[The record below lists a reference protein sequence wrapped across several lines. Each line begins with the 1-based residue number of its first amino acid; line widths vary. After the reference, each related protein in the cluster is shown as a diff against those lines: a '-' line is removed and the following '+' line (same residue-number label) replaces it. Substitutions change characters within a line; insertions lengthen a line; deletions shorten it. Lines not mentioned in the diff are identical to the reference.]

1 MVIFLT
7 GNGKGRMKEWYN
19 PHEIEEKWQLRW
31 ADEKIFQPEPDEREK
46 FFITIP
52 YPYLNGNLHAGHT
65 RTFTIGDVVARFK
78 RMMGFNVLFPMAFHA
93 TGTPIVGLAEQIQ
106 KKDPETIRVYNEL
119 HEIPLDAL
127 EKLGTPEQ
135 IVEYFSREDEAAMK
149 IIGFSIDWRR
159 RFTTTDPHYK
169 KFITWQFEL
178 LHSKNKVVKGS
189 HPVRWCPNDENP
201 VEDHDILKGE
211 DATIIDYTLIKF
223 KLDGDILPCA
233 TLRPETVFG
242 VTNLWV
248 NPKIVHVRVKANGE
262 SWIVSREAWEKLR
275 FTDKKVELVGEV
287 AGDELIGKKVTNPVT
302 GSSVLILP
310 ASFVSPENGS
320 GIVMSVPAHAPYDYL
335 ALCDLKGI
343 DLTKYGI
350 SEDVSSIP
358 LISLIKVPE
367 YGKYPAVDAVK
378 ELKVKD
384 QNDPKAEEAT
394 KLVYRRE
401 FHGGVLTE
409 TTGKYSGMSVSKI
422 KDLLT
427 RDLIEQ
433 GFADVFYEFSELPVI
448 CRCGATCVIKMV
460 ENQWFLNY
468 SDPSWKEQ
476 VYKCLKNMDI
486 IPPEMRVDFEN
497 KVDWLKD
504 KACARRKGL
513 GTRLPWDTTW
523 MIESLGDS
531 TIYMG
536 YYIIAKY
543 LDKFT
548 PEQLKDEFFNYC
560 LLGEGTPDEVSEKT
574 GIAPDV
580 IRSIRSDF
588 EYWYPVDLRSSGKDL
603 VPNHLLFFLF
613 HHVAIFP
620 EKYWP
625 RAIAI
630 NGFVSLE
637 GQKMSKSKGPIL
649 TLKSAVDQYGA
660 DVTRLYILSTAEHIQ
675 DADWR
680 KADVDSTRKQMERF
694 YRLAYDFITSED
706 AGGFKQDEF
715 KRGEFK
721 LIDKWMMSR
730 LQFRI
735 KETAEALNMMQTRR
749 AVQNAFYLL
758 MNDMKWY
765 ERRGGCGA
773 RKQILITWVRLMAP
787 FTPHI
792 CEEIGEKIGT
802 GMVSLARFP
811 EVDLALIDKGA
822 ELAEQTTANTLRDME
837 EIIRLIKI
845 KPKRIVLYTSPAW
858 KKQVLK
864 KALEMKKEKALDM
877 KTLMNVLMSDPAM
890 RTYGKEI
897 PKFAQKIIT
906 DVQGMEHDLMD
917 ALLEVDFD
925 EISALNEAR
934 DFLSG
939 AVGCNIEIFS
949 ADDPEYDPQGKSR
962 FASPMR
968 PAIYIE

>member
-1 MVIFLT
+1 
-7 GNGKGRMKEWYN
+7 MKERYD
-19 PHEIEEKWQLRW
+19 PQEVEEKWQRKW
-31 ADEKIFQPEPDEREK
+31 AEAKIFQPEPDDREK

-65 RTFTIGDVVARFK
+65 RTFTIGDVIARFK
-78 RMMGFNVLFPMAFHA
+78 RMQGYNVLFPMGFHA

-106 KKDPETIRVYNEL
+106 KKDPETIRVYNKL
-119 HEIPLDAL
+119 HEIPIDVLDTIQ
-127 EKLGTPEQ
+127 TPEQ
-135 IVEYFSREDEAAMK
+135 IVGYFSREAESAMK
-149 IIGFSIDWRR
+149 SIGFSIDWRR
-159 RFTTTDPHYK
+159 KFTTTDPHYI
-169 KFITWQFEL
+169 KFITWQFNL
-178 LHSKNKVVKGS
+178 LHEKNRVVRGA

-242 VTNLWV
+242 VTNLWL
-248 NPKIVHVRVKANGE
+248 NPKNDHVRIKVNGE
-262 SWIVSREAWEKLR
+262 NWIVSKEAFSKLK
-275 FTDKKVELVGEV
+275 FTDKKVELTGEV
-287 AGDELIGKKVTNPVT
+287 NGKELIGKKVKNPVT
-302 GSSVLILP
+302 DSMVFVLP
-310 ASFVSPENGS
+310 ASFVSPDNGS

-335 ALCDLKGI
+335 ALRDLKGA
-343 DLTKYGI
+343 DLTGYGI
-350 SEDVSSIP
+350 TEDISGIP

-367 YGKYPAVDAVK
+367 YGKYPAVDAVT

-409 TTGKYSGMSVSKI
+409 TTGKYAGMAVSKI
-422 KDLLT
+422 KDVLT
-427 RDLIEQ
+427 RDLIDR
-433 GFADVFYEFSELPVI
+433 GVADVFYEFSEQPVI

-468 SDPSWKEQ
+468 SEPSWKGE
-476 VYKCLKNMDI
+476 VYRCLRNMKI
-486 IPPEMRVDFEN
+486 IPPEIRVDFEN

-513 GTRLPWDTTW
+513 GTRLPWDKEW

-531 TIYMG
+531 TIYMC

-548 PEQLKDEFFNYC
+548 PEQLKEEFFNYC
-560 LLGEGTPDEVSEKT
+560 LLGDGTPEEVTAKT
-574 GIAPDV
+574 GIV
-580 IRSIRSDF
+580 LETIKSIRSDF

-603 VPNHLLFFLF
+603 IPNHLLFFLF

-620 EKYWP
+620 EVYWP

-637 GQKMSKSKGPIL
+637 GQKMSKSKGPLL
-649 TLKSAVDQYGA
+649 TLKSAVKEYGA
-660 DVTRLYILSTAEHIQ
+660 DITRLYILSTAEHVQ

-680 KADVDSTRKQMERF
+680 AADVDSTRKQVERF
-694 YRLAYDFITSED
+694 YKTAFDIIRSNDTDDL
-706 AGGFKQDEF
+706 
-715 KRGEFK
+715 K
-721 LIDKWMMSR
+721 LIDKWMLSK
-730 LQFRI
+730 LQYRI
-735 KETAEALNMMQTRR
+735 RETTDALDKMQTRR

-765 ERRGGCGA
+765 ERRGGKAA
-773 RKQILITWVRLMAP
+773 RRDILGTWVRLMAP

-792 CEEIGEKIGT
+792 CEELWNELGGDFS
-802 GMVSLARFP
+802 SLAGFP
-811 EVDLALIDKGA
+811 VQDVALINKGA
-822 ELAEQTTANTLRDME
+822 ELAEEVTGNTLKDIE
-837 EIIRLIKI
+837 EILRLIKI
-845 KPKRIVLYTSPAW
+845 KPKKIVLYTAATW
-858 KKQVLK
+858 KNMVLRK
-864 KALEMKKEKALDM
+864 GITMKKENVLDM
-877 KTLMNVLMSDPAM
+877 KNLMSTLMSDPAM
-890 RTYGKEI
+890 RAHGKDI
-897 PKFAQKIIT
+897 PKFAQKVIT
-906 DVQGMEHDLMD
+906 DIQGMDSEMMNSLV
-917 ALLEVDFD
+917 EVDFD
-925 EISALNEAR
+925 EISALREASE
-934 DFLSG
+934 FLSQT
-939 AVGCNIEIFS
+939 VDCSIEIYS
-949 ADDPEYDPQGKSR
+949 EDTPEYDPQKKSR
-962 FASPMR
+962 FAAPMR

>member
-1 MVIFLT
+1 
-7 GNGKGRMKEWYN
+7 MKEWYN
-19 PHEIEEKWQLRW
+19 PQEIEEKWQRRW

-78 RMMGFNVLFPMAFHA
+78 RMMGYNVLFPMAFHA

-106 KKDPETIRVYNEL
+106 KKDPETIRVYNQL
-119 HEIPLDAL
+119 HEIPLDVL
-127 EKLGTPEQ
+127 NSIQTSEQ

-169 KFITWQFEL
+169 KFITWQFNL

-189 HPVRWCPNDENP
+189 HPVRWCPNDQNP
-201 VEDHDILKGE
+201 VEDHDILRGE

-248 NPKIVHVRVKANGE
+248 NPKIVHVRIKANGE
-262 SWIVSREAWEKLR
+262 LWIVSREAWEKLR
-275 FTDKKVELVGEV
+275 FTDKKVELIGEV
-287 AGDELIGKKVTNPVT
+287 AGEELIGKKVTNPVT
-302 GSSVLILP
+302 GSSVMILP

-335 ALCDLKGI
+335 ALCDLKGA

-680 KADVDSTRKQMERF
+680 KADVESTRKQMERF

-715 KRGEFK
+715 K
-721 LIDKWMMSR
+721 LIDKWMLSR

-765 ERRGGCGA
+765 DRRGGCGA
-773 RKQILITWVRLMAP
+773 RKQILNTWVRLMAP

-792 CEEIGEKIGT
+792 CEEIGEKTGI

-811 EVDLALIDKGA
+811 EVDPSLIDKGA

-845 KPKRIVLYTSPAW
+845 KPKGSYYIPHLPGKNRY
-858 KKQVLK
+858 LK
-864 KALEMKKEKALDM
+864 KPWK
-877 KTLMNVLMSDPAM
+877 
-890 RTYGKEI
+890 
-897 PKFAQKIIT
+897 
-906 DVQGMEHDLMD
+906 
-917 ALLEVDFD
+917 
-925 EISALNEAR
+925 
-934 DFLSG
+934 
-939 AVGCNIEIFS
+939 
-949 ADDPEYDPQGKSR
+949 
-962 FASPMR
+962 
-968 PAIYIE
+968 

>member
-1 MVIFLT
+1 
-7 GNGKGRMKEWYN
+7 
-19 PHEIEEKWQLRW
+19 EIEEKWQLRW

-169 KFITWQFEL
+169 KFITWQFNL
-178 LHSKNKVVKGS
+178 LQGKNRVVKGS

-201 VEDHDILKGE
+201 VEDHDILRGE

-242 VTNLWV
+242 VTNLWM
-248 NPKIVHVRVKANGE
+248 NPKIVHVRVKANSE
-262 SWIVSREAWEKLR
+262 SWIVSKEAYEKLR
-275 FTDKKVELVGEV
+275 FTDKKVELIAEV
-287 AGDELIGKKVTNPVT
+287 AGEELIGKKVTNPVT
-302 GSSVLILP
+302 GSSVMILP
-310 ASFVSPENGS
+310 ASFVSPDNGS

-335 ALCDLKGI
+335 ALCDLKGA

-401 FHGGVLTE
+401 FHSGELTE
-409 TTGKYSGMSVSKI
+409 TTGKYAGMAVSKI
-422 KDLLT
+422 KDVLT

-433 GFADVFYEFSELPVI
+433 GVADVFYEFSEQPVI

-468 SDPSWKEQ
+468 SEPSWKEQ
-476 VYKCLKNMDI
+476 VYTCLKNMDI

-531 TIYMG
+531 TIYMC
-536 YYIIAKY
+536 YYIIVKY

-548 PEQLKDEFFNYC
+548 PEQLKEEFFNYC

-580 IRSIRSDF
+580 VRSIRSDF

-625 RAIAI
+625 RAIAV

-649 TLKSAVDQYGA
+649 TLRSAVKEYGA
-660 DVTRLYILSTAEHIQ
+660 DVTRLYILSTAEHVQ

-680 KADVDSTRKQMERF
+680 KADVESTRKQMERF
-694 YRLAYDFITSED
+694 YRLAYDFITSVD
-706 AGGFKQDEF
+706 ASDFKPDQ
-715 KRGEFK
+715 FK
-721 LIDKWMMSR
+721 LIDKWMQSR

-735 KETAEALNMMQTRR
+735 KETAEALNVMQTRR

-765 ERRGGCGA
+765 ERRGGRAA
-773 RKQILITWVRLMAP
+773 RKQILNTWIRLMAP

-792 CEEIGEKIGT
+792 CEEIGEET
-802 GMVSLARFP
+802 GMDMVSLARFP
-811 EVDLALIDKGA
+811 EVDHSLIDKGA
-822 ELAEQTTANTLRDME
+822 ELAEETTANTLRDME

-845 KPKRIVLYTSPAW
+845 KPKRIVLYTSPTW

-864 KALEMKKEKALDM
+864 IGLEMKKEKTLEM
-877 KTLMNVLMSDPAM
+877 KTLMNALMSDPAM
-890 RTYGKEI
+890 RAYGKEI

-906 DVQGMEHDLMD
+906 DIQGMELDLMD

-934 DFLSG
+934 EFLSA
-939 AVGCNIEIFS
+939 AVGCNIELYN
-949 ADDPEYDPQGKSR
+949 ADAPGYDPQGKSR

>member
-1 MVIFLT
+1 
-7 GNGKGRMKEWYN
+7 MKEWYN
-19 PHEIEEKWQLRW
+19 PHEIEEKWQRRW
-31 ADEKIFQPEPDEREK
+31 KEEKIFQPEPDARK
-46 FFITIP
+46 KYFITIP

-65 RTFTIGDVVARFK
+65 RTFTIGDVVARYK
-78 RMMGFNVLFPMAFHA
+78 RMLGYNVLFPMGFHA

-106 KKDPETIRVYNEL
+106 KKDPETIRVYNQL
-119 HEIPLDAL
+119 HEIPLDVL
-127 EKLGTPEQ
+127 DTIQKPEQ
-135 IVEYFSREDEAAMK
+135 IVEYFSREAEAAMK

-169 KFITWQFEL
+169 KFITWQFNL
-178 LHSKNKVVKGS
+178 LHSKNKVVRGA

-201 VEDHDILKGE
+201 VEDHDILRGE
-211 DATIIDYTLIKF
+211 DATIIDYSLIKF

-242 VTNLWV
+242 VTNLWI

-262 SWIVSREAWEKLR
+262 SWIISREAYEKLR
-275 FTDKKVELVGEV
+275 FTDKKVELIGEV
-287 AGDELIGKKVTNPVT
+287 RGDELIGKKVTNPVT
-302 GSSVLILP
+302 GSSILILP

-335 ALCDLKGI
+335 ALSDLKGV

-384 QNDPKAEEAT
+384 QNDPKAEDAT

-409 TTGKYSGMSVSKI
+409 TTGKYSGMAVSKI
-422 KDLLT
+422 KDVLT

-433 GFADVFYEFSELPVI
+433 GVADVFYEFSEQPVI

-476 VYKCLKNMDI
+476 VYTCLKNMNI
-486 IPPEMRVDFEN
+486 IPPEIRVDFEN

-513 GTRLPWDTTW
+513 GTRLPWDNTW

-548 PEQLKDEFFNYC
+548 PEQLNDEFFNYC
-560 LLGEGTPDEVSEKT
+560 LLGEGTQDEVSEKA
-574 GIAPDV
+574 GIDPDI

-603 VPNHLLFFLF
+603 IPNHLLFFLF

-649 TLKSAVDQYGA
+649 TLRSAVKEYGA

-680 KADVDSTRKQMERF
+680 KGDVESTRKQMERF
-694 YRLAYDFITSED
+694 YRLAYEFITSVD
-706 AGGFKQDEF
+706 A
-715 KRGEFK
+715 GEFK
-721 LIDKWMMSR
+721 LIDKWMLSR
-730 LQFRI
+730 LQYRI

-765 ERRGGCGA
+765 ERRGGSGA
-773 RKQILITWVRLMAP
+773 RKQILNTWVRLMAP

-792 CEEIGEKIGT
+792 CEEIGEEIG
-802 GMVSLARFP
+802 MDIVSLARFP
-811 EVDLALIDKGA
+811 EVDPALIDKGA
-822 ELAEQTTANTLRDME
+822 ELAEETTANTLRDME

-845 KPKRIVLYTSPAW
+845 KPKRIILYTSAVW

-864 KALEMKKEKALDM
+864 KALEMKKEKTLDM
-877 KTLMNVLMSDPAM
+877 KTLMNALMSDPAM
-890 RTYGKEI
+890 LAYGKEI

-906 DVQGMEHDLMD
+906 DIQGMEQELMNT
-917 ALLEVDFD
+917 LLEVDFD

-934 DFLSG
+934 DFISG
-939 AVGCNIEIFS
+939 AVGCSIEIYS
-949 ADDPEYDPQGKSR
+949 ADAPGYDPQGKSR

-968 PAIYIE
+968 PTIYIE

>member
-1 MVIFLT
+1 
-7 GNGKGRMKEWYN
+7 MKEWYN
-19 PHEIEEKWQLRW
+19 PQEIEEKWQRRW

-78 RMMGFNVLFPMAFHA
+78 RMMGYNVLFPMAFHA

-106 KKDPETIRVYNEL
+106 KKDPETIRVYNQL
-119 HEIPLDAL
+119 HEIPLDVL
-127 EKLGTPEQ
+127 NSIQTSEQ

-169 KFITWQFEL
+169 KFITWQFNL

-189 HPVRWCPNDENP
+189 HPVRWCPNDQNP
-201 VEDHDILKGE
+201 VEDHDILRGE

-248 NPKIVHVRVKANGE
+248 NPKIVHVRIKANGE
-262 SWIVSREAWEKLR
+262 LWIVSREAWEKLR
-275 FTDKKVELVGEV
+275 FTDKKVELIGEV
-287 AGDELIGKKVTNPVT
+287 AGEELIGKKVTNPVT
-302 GSSVLILP
+302 GSSVMILP

-335 ALCDLKGI
+335 ALCDLKGA

-680 KADVDSTRKQMERF
+680 KADVESTRKQMERF

-715 KRGEFK
+715 K
-721 LIDKWMMSR
+721 LIDKWMLSR

-765 ERRGGCGA
+765 DRRGGCGA
-773 RKQILITWVRLMAP
+773 RKQILNTWVRLMAP

-792 CEEIGEKIGT
+792 CEEIGEKTGI

-811 EVDLALIDKGA
+811 EVDPSLIDKGA

-845 KPKRIVLYTSPAW
+845 KPKRIILYTSPAW

-877 KTLMNVLMSDPAM
+877 KTLMNALMSDPAM

-906 DVQGMEHDLMD
+906 DVQGMEKDLMD

-934 DFLSG
+934 DFISG
-939 AVGCNIEIFS
+939 VVGCSIEIFS

>member
-1 MVIFLT
+1 
-7 GNGKGRMKEWYN
+7 MKEWYN
-19 PHEIEEKWQLRW
+19 PQEIEEKWQLRW

-189 HPVRWCPNDENP
+189 HPVRWCPNDQNP
-201 VEDHDILKGE
+201 VEDHDILRGE

-248 NPKIVHVRVKANGE
+248 NPKIVHVRIKANGE
-262 SWIVSREAWEKLR
+262 LWIVSREAWEKLR
-275 FTDKKVELVGEV
+275 FTDKKVELIGEV
-287 AGDELIGKKVTNPVT
+287 AGEELIGKKVTNPVT

-335 ALCDLKGI
+335 ALCDLKGA

-422 KDLLT
+422 KDVLT

-433 GFADVFYEFSELPVI
+433 GVADVFYEFSEQPVI

-637 GQKMSKSKGPIL
+637 GEKMSKSKGPIL

-680 KADVDSTRKQMERF
+680 KADVESTRKQMERF

-706 AGGFKQDEF
+706 AGEF
-715 KRGEFK
+715 KPDKFK
-721 LIDKWMMSR
+721 LIDKWMLSR

-735 KETAEALNMMQTRR
+735 KETADALNMMQTRR

-792 CEEIGEKIGT
+792 CEEIGEKTGT

-906 DVQGMEHDLMD
+906 DVQGMEQDLMD

-949 ADDPEYDPQGKSR
+949 ADDAEYDPQGKSR